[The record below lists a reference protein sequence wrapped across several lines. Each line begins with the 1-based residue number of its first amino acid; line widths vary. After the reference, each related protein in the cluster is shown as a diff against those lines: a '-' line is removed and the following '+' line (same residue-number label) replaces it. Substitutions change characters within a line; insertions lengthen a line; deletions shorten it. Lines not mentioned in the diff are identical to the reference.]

1 MMSFIKKNKH
11 FLLVLL
17 ISYLILVL
25 TYGLTA
31 VGIAKYTLFLQMRR
45 YLPCAL
51 TVALAVFLWRKA
63 GYTYKNLLPYITT
76 GLLWVIVFPVCY
88 WLTFRDSMTFIDKHY
103 DQAFGAYVFA
113 FTVSLRLLFLKLQ
126 QWRDNIVQRFFCAT
140 IQTCAVII
148 PLFQILYFAY
158 YKYPFTETAA
168 IALLQTNPNEA
179 KEYLLLNF
187 GYVGIVGTIILF
199 ASAFYG
205 LYKLNTLENIRTE
218 YSALGK
224 KALALMLVIVVA
236 TAGYG
241 AKMFKDTGVMQAY
254 VFAKDYFDRT
264 NKFKEF
270 HDANFANLTV
280 TPSTP
285 RFAKPST
292 VILVIG
298 ESALAYYMSAYSDVK
313 NNNTPWLKSMRN
325 NDNFILFNH
334 AYTSVCQTVPSLE
347 RALTEKNQYN
357 KKDFNQSLTVI
368 DIAKKAGYETYWFSN
383 QGYISDA
390 DTPITLVAKTADHAV
405 WLSESE
411 MAKNGYQYDGD
422 LLKCLHNV
430 DPNKNNFI
438 VLHFMG
444 SHEDCINRYPY
455 DFARFSEK
463 GKFDMPLNYDDSLA
477 YTDSVLQQVQ
487 QYAAEKLNL
496 QAMLYFSDHG
506 GDPYRKRHPDQAGF
520 KALQIPMFVYVSD
533 EYKALYANEV
543 GEFKAKRN
551 TYFTN
556 DLIYETVCSLLQVK
570 SNHFD
575 EGNSLLNSK
584 YKYTREMLM
593 TALGSRKIS
602 EDKEPRN
609 DG

>member
-1 MMSFIKKNKH
+1 MNFIKKH
-11 FLLVLL
+11 QSFFVALI
-17 ISYLILVL
+17 ISYLLLVV
-25 TYGLTA
+25 TYVVTS
-31 VGIAKYTLFLQMRR
+31 VGIAKYTFFLQMRR
-45 YLPCAL
+45 YIPCAV
-51 TVALAVFLWRKA
+51 TVALATSLWHKA
-63 GYTYKNLLPYITT
+63 GYNYKKLLPHTVVA
-76 GLLWVIVFPVCY
+76 LLWVLVFPICY

-103 DQAFGAYVFA
+103 DQAFGAYIFA

-187 GYVGIVGTIILF
+187 GYVGIICTIILF
-199 ASAFYG
+199 ASVFYG

-298 ESALAYYMSAYSDVK
+298 ESASAYYMSAYSDVK

-422 LLKCLHNV
+422 LLKYLQNV
-430 DPNKNNFI
+430 DPTKNNFI

-584 YKYTREMLM
+584 YKYTRDMLM

>member
-1 MMSFIKKNKH
+1 MNFIKKH
-11 FLLVLL
+11 QSFFTALI
-17 ISYLILVL
+17 ISYLLLVV
-25 TYGLTA
+25 TYAVTS
-31 VGIAKYTLFLQMRR
+31 VGIAKYTFFLQMRR
-45 YLPCAL
+45 YIPCAV
-51 TVALAVFLWRKA
+51 TVALATSLWHKA
-63 GYTYKNLLPYITT
+63 GYNYKKLLPHTVVA
-76 GLLWVIVFPVCY
+76 LLWVLVFPICY

-103 DQAFGAYVFA
+103 DQAFGAYIFA

-187 GYVGIVGTIILF
+187 GYVGIICTIILF
-199 ASAFYG
+199 ASVFYG

-298 ESALAYYMSAYSDVK
+298 ESASAYYMSAYSDVK

-411 MAKNGYQYDGD
+411 MAKKGYQYDGD
-422 LLKCLHNV
+422 LLKCLQNV

-533 EYKALYANEV
+533 EYKSLYANEV

-556 DLIYETVCSLLQVK
+556 DLIYETVCSLLQIK

-575 EGNSLLNSK
+575 ESNSLLNSK

>member
-1 MMSFIKKNKH
+1 MNFIKKH
-11 FLLVLL
+11 QSFFVALI
-17 ISYLILVL
+17 ISYLLLVV
-25 TYGLTA
+25 TYVVTS
-31 VGIAKYTLFLQMRR
+31 VGIAKYTFFLQMRR
-45 YLPCAL
+45 YIPCAV
-51 TVALAVFLWRKA
+51 TVALATSLWHKA
-63 GYTYKNLLPYITT
+63 GYNYKKLLPHTVVA
-76 GLLWVIVFPVCY
+76 LLWVLVFPICY

-103 DQAFGAYVFA
+103 DQAFGAYIFA

-187 GYVGIVGTIILF
+187 GYVGIICTIILF
-199 ASAFYG
+199 ASVFYG

-298 ESALAYYMSAYSDVK
+298 ESASAYYMSAYSDVK

-411 MAKNGYQYDGD
+411 MAKKGYQYDGD
-422 LLKCLHNV
+422 LLKCLQNV

-520 KALQIPMFVYVSD
+520 KSLQIPMFVYVSD
-533 EYKALYANEV
+533 EYKSLYANEV

-556 DLIYETVCSLLQVK
+556 DLIYETVCSLLQIK

-575 EGNSLLNSK
+575 ESNSLLNSK

>member
-1 MMSFIKKNKH
+1 MNFIKKH
-11 FLLVLL
+11 QSFFAALI
-17 ISYLILVL
+17 ISYLLLVV
-25 TYGLTA
+25 TYAVTS
-31 VGIAKYTLFLQMRR
+31 VGIAKYTFFLQMRR
-45 YLPCAL
+45 YIPCAV
-51 TVALAVFLWRKA
+51 TVALATSLWHKA
-63 GYTYKNLLPYITT
+63 GYNYKKLLPHTVVA
-76 GLLWVIVFPVCY
+76 LLWVLVFPICY

-103 DQAFGAYVFA
+103 DQAFGAYIFA

-187 GYVGIVGTIILF
+187 GYVGIICTIILF
-199 ASAFYG
+199 ASVFYG

-298 ESALAYYMSAYSDVK
+298 ESASAYYMSAYSDVK

-411 MAKNGYQYDGD
+411 MAKKGYQYDGD
-422 LLKCLHNV
+422 LLKCLQNV

-520 KALQIPMFVYVSD
+520 KSLQIPMFVYVSD

-556 DLIYETVCSLLQVK
+556 DLIYETVCSLLQIK

-584 YKYTREMLM
+584 YKYTREMLT

>member
-31 VGIAKYTLFLQMRR
+31 VGIAKYTFFLQMRR
-45 YLPCAL
+45 YIPCAV
-51 TVALAVFLWRKA
+51 TVALATSLWLKA
-63 GYTYKNLLPYITT
+63 GYNYKKLLPHTVVA
-76 GLLWVIVFPVCY
+76 LLWVLVFPVCY

-187 GYVGIVGTIILF
+187 GYVGIIGTIILF

-270 HDANFANLTV
+270 HDVNFANLTV

-298 ESALAYYMSAYSDVK
+298 ESASAYYMSAYSDVK

>member
-1 MMSFIKKNKH
+1 MNFIKKH
-11 FLLVLL
+11 QSFFVALI
-17 ISYLILVL
+17 ISYLLLVA
-25 TYGLTA
+25 TYAVTS
-31 VGIAKYTLFLQMRR
+31 VGIAKYTFFLQMRR
-45 YLPCAL
+45 YIPCAV
-51 TVALAVFLWRKA
+51 TVALATSLWLKA
-63 GYTYKNLLPYITT
+63 GYNYKNLLPHTVVA
-76 GLLWVIVFPVCY
+76 LLWVLVFPICY

-187 GYVGIVGTIILF
+187 GYVGIIGTIILF

-298 ESALAYYMSAYSDVK
+298 ESASAYYMSAYSDVK

>member
-1 MMSFIKKNKH
+1 MNFIKKHQN
-11 FLLVLL
+11 FFVALI
-17 ISYLILVL
+17 ISYLLLVV
-25 TYGLTA
+25 TYAVTS
-31 VGIAKYTLFLQMRR
+31 VGIAKYTFFLQMRR
-45 YLPCAL
+45 YIPCAV
-51 TVALAVFLWRKA
+51 TVALATSLWLKA
-63 GYTYKNLLPYITT
+63 GYNYKNLLPHTVVA
-76 GLLWVIVFPVCY
+76 LLWVLVFPICY

-298 ESALAYYMSAYSDVK
+298 ESASAYYMSAYSDVK
-313 NNNTPWLKSMRN
+313 NSNTPWLKSMRN

>member
-1 MMSFIKKNKH
+1 MNFIKKH
-11 FLLVLL
+11 QSFFAALI
-17 ISYLILVL
+17 ISYLLLVV
-25 TYGLTA
+25 TYAVTS
-31 VGIAKYTLFLQMRR
+31 VGIAKYTFFLQMRR
-45 YLPCAL
+45 YIPCAV
-51 TVALAVFLWRKA
+51 TVALATSLWHKA
-63 GYTYKNLLPYITT
+63 GYNYKKLLPHTVVA
-76 GLLWVIVFPVCY
+76 LLWVLVFPICY

-103 DQAFGAYVFA
+103 DQAFGAYIFA

-168 IALLQTNPNEA
+168 IALLQTNPNEV

-187 GYVGIVGTIILF
+187 GYVGIIGTIILF
-199 ASAFYG
+199 ASVFYG
-205 LYKLNTLENIRTE
+205 LYKLNALENIRTE

-298 ESALAYYMSAYSDVK
+298 ESASAYYMSAYSDVK

-357 KKDFNQSLTVI
+357 QKDFNQSLTVI

-422 LLKCLHNV
+422 LLKYLQNV
-430 DPNKNNFI
+430 DPTKNNFI

-556 DLIYETVCSLLQVK
+556 DLIYETVCSLLQIK

-575 EGNSLLNSK
+575 ERNSLLNSK

>member
-1 MMSFIKKNKH
+1 MNFIKKH
-11 FLLVLL
+11 QSFFTALI
-17 ISYLILVL
+17 ISYLLLVV
-25 TYGLTA
+25 TYAVTS
-31 VGIAKYTLFLQMRR
+31 VGIAKYTFFLQMRR
-45 YLPCAL
+45 YIPCAV
-51 TVALAVFLWRKA
+51 TVALATSLWHKA
-63 GYTYKNLLPYITT
+63 GYNYKKLLPHTVVA
-76 GLLWVIVFPVCY
+76 LLWVLVFPICY

-103 DQAFGAYVFA
+103 DQAFGAYIFA

-126 QWRDNIVQRFFCAT
+126 QWRDNIVQRFFCTT

-187 GYVGIVGTIILF
+187 GYLGIIGTIILF
-199 ASAFYG
+199 ASVFYG
-205 LYKLNTLENIRTE
+205 LYKLNALENIRTE

-236 TAGYG
+236 TASYG

-298 ESALAYYMSAYSDVK
+298 ESASAYYMSAYSDVK

-422 LLKCLHNV
+422 LLKYLQNV
-430 DPNKNNFI
+430 DPTKNNFI

-487 QYAAEKLNL
+487 QYAAENLNL

-533 EYKALYANEV
+533 EYKSLYANEV

-556 DLIYETVCSLLQVK
+556 DLIYETVCSLLQIK

-575 EGNSLLNSK
+575 ESNSLLNSK
-584 YKYTREMLM
+584 YKYTRDMLM

>member
-1 MMSFIKKNKH
+1 MNFIKKHQN
-11 FLLVLL
+11 FFVASI
-17 ISYLILVL
+17 ISYLLLVV
-25 TYGLTA
+25 TYAVTS
-31 VGIAKYTLFLQMRR
+31 VGIAKYTFFLQMRR
-45 YLPCAL
+45 YIPCAV
-51 TVALAVFLWRKA
+51 TVALATSLWLKA
-63 GYTYKNLLPYITT
+63 GYNYKKLLPHTVVA
-76 GLLWVIVFPVCY
+76 LLWVLVFPICY

-187 GYVGIVGTIILF
+187 GYVGIIGTIILF

-298 ESALAYYMSAYSDVK
+298 ESASAYYMSAYSDVK

>member
-1 MMSFIKKNKH
+1 MNFIKKHQN
-11 FLLVLL
+11 FFVALI
-17 ISYLILVL
+17 ISYLLLVV
-25 TYGLTA
+25 TYAVTS
-31 VGIAKYTLFLQMRR
+31 VGIAKYTFFLQMRR
-45 YLPCAL
+45 YIPCAV
-51 TVALAVFLWRKA
+51 TVALATSLWLKA
-63 GYTYKNLLPYITT
+63 GYNYKKLLPHTVVA
-76 GLLWVIVFPVCY
+76 LLWVLVFPVCY

-298 ESALAYYMSAYSDVK
+298 ESASAYYMSAYSDVK

>member
-1 MMSFIKKNKH
+1 MNFIKKH
-11 FLLVLL
+11 QSFFVALI
-17 ISYLILVL
+17 ISYLLLVV
-25 TYGLTA
+25 TYAVTS
-31 VGIAKYTLFLQMRR
+31 VGIAKYTFFLQMRR
-45 YLPCAL
+45 YIPCAV
-51 TVALAVFLWRKA
+51 TVALATSLWLKA
-63 GYTYKNLLPYITT
+63 GYNYKKLLPHTVVA
-76 GLLWVIVFPVCY
+76 LLWVLVFPICY

-187 GYVGIVGTIILF
+187 GYVGIIGTIILF

-298 ESALAYYMSAYSDVK
+298 ESASAYYMSAYSDVK

>member
-88 WLTFRDSMTFIDKHY
+88 WSAFHNSMTFIDKHY

-298 ESALAYYMSAYSDVK
+298 ESASAYYMSAYSDVK

>member
-1 MMSFIKKNKH
+1 MNFIKKH
-11 FLLVLL
+11 QSFFVALI
-17 ISYLILVL
+17 ISYLLLVV
-25 TYGLTA
+25 TYAVTS
-31 VGIAKYTLFLQMRR
+31 VGIAKYTFFLQMRR
-45 YLPCAL
+45 YIPCAV
-51 TVALAVFLWRKA
+51 TVALATSLWLKA
-63 GYTYKNLLPYITT
+63 GYNYKNLLPHTVVA
-76 GLLWVIVFPVCY
+76 LLWVLVFPICY

-298 ESALAYYMSAYSDVK
+298 ESASAYYMSAYSDVK

-334 AYTSVCQTVPSLE
+334 AYTSVCQNVPSLE

>member
-1 MMSFIKKNKH
+1 MNFIKKHQN
-11 FLLVLL
+11 FFVALI
-17 ISYLILVL
+17 ISYLLLVV
-25 TYGLTA
+25 TYAVTS
-31 VGIAKYTLFLQMRR
+31 VGIAKYTFFLQMRR
-45 YLPCAL
+45 YIPCAV
-51 TVALAVFLWRKA
+51 TVALATSLWLKA
-63 GYTYKNLLPYITT
+63 GYNYKKLLPHTVVA
-76 GLLWVIVFPVCY
+76 LLWVLVFPICY

-298 ESALAYYMSAYSDVK
+298 ESASAYYMSAYSDVK

>member
-31 VGIAKYTLFLQMRR
+31 VGIAKYTFFLQMRR
-45 YLPCAL
+45 YIPCAV
-51 TVALAVFLWRKA
+51 TVALATSLWLKA
-63 GYTYKNLLPYITT
+63 GYNYKNLLPHTVVA
-76 GLLWVIVFPVCY
+76 LLWVLVFPICY

-187 GYVGIVGTIILF
+187 GYVGIIGTIILF

-298 ESALAYYMSAYSDVK
+298 ESASAYYMSAYSDVK

>member
-1 MMSFIKKNKH
+1 MNFIKKH
-11 FLLVLL
+11 QSFFVALI
-17 ISYLILVL
+17 ISYLLLVV
-25 TYGLTA
+25 TYAVTS
-31 VGIAKYTLFLQMRR
+31 VGIAKYTFFLQMRR
-45 YLPCAL
+45 YIPCAV
-51 TVALAVFLWRKA
+51 TVALATSLWLKA
-63 GYTYKNLLPYITT
+63 GYNYKNLLPHTVVA
-76 GLLWVIVFPVCY
+76 LLWVLVFPICY

-179 KEYLLLNF
+179 KEYLLLSF
-187 GYVGIVGTIILF
+187 GYVGIIGTIILF

-298 ESALAYYMSAYSDVK
+298 ESASAYYMSAYSDVK

-390 DTPITLVAKTADHAV
+390 DTPITLVAKTADYAV

>member
-1 MMSFIKKNKH
+1 MNFIKKH
-11 FLLVLL
+11 QSFFAALI
-17 ISYLILVL
+17 ISYLLLVV
-25 TYGLTA
+25 TYAVTS
-31 VGIAKYTLFLQMRR
+31 VGIAKYTFFLQMRR
-45 YLPCAL
+45 YIPCAV
-51 TVALAVFLWRKA
+51 TVALATSLWHKA
-63 GYTYKNLLPYITT
+63 GYNYKKLLPHTVVA
-76 GLLWVIVFPVCY
+76 LLWVLVFPICY

-103 DQAFGAYVFA
+103 DQAFGAYIFA

-187 GYVGIVGTIILF
+187 GYLGIIGTIILF
-199 ASAFYG
+199 ASVFYG
-205 LYKLNTLENIRTE
+205 LYKLNALENIRTE

-298 ESALAYYMSAYSDVK
+298 ESASAYYMSAYSDVK

-411 MAKNGYQYDGD
+411 MAKKGYQYDGD
-422 LLKCLHNV
+422 LLKCLQNV

-520 KALQIPMFVYVSD
+520 KSLQIPMFVYVSD

-556 DLIYETVCSLLQVK
+556 DLIYETVCSLLQIK

-584 YKYTREMLM
+584 YKYTREMLT

>member
-1 MMSFIKKNKH
+1 MNFIKKHQN
-11 FLLVLL
+11 FFVALI
-17 ISYLILVL
+17 ISYLLLVV
-25 TYGLTA
+25 TYAVTS
-31 VGIAKYTLFLQMRR
+31 VGIAKYTFFLQMRR
-45 YLPCAL
+45 YIPCAV
-51 TVALAVFLWRKA
+51 TVALATSLWLKA
-63 GYTYKNLLPYITT
+63 GYNYKKLLPHTVVA
-76 GLLWVIVFPVCY
+76 LLWVLVFPICY

-187 GYVGIVGTIILF
+187 GYVGIIGTIILF

-298 ESALAYYMSAYSDVK
+298 ESASAYYMSAYSDVK

-455 DFARFSEK
+455 DFARFSKK

>member
-88 WLTFRDSMTFIDKHY
+88 WSAFHNSMTFIDKHY

-113 FTVSLRLLFLKLQ
+113 FTVSLRLLFLKLH
-126 QWRDNIVQRFFCAT
+126 QWRDNKVQRLFSAI
-140 IQTCAVII
+140 IQTFAVII

-187 GYVGIVGTIILF
+187 GYVGIIGTIILL
-199 ASAFYG
+199 ASIFYG
-205 LYKLNTLENIRTE
+205 SYKLNILENSRTK
-218 YSALGK
+218 YSEFGK
-224 KALALMLVIVVA
+224 KALALMLLIVVA

-254 VFAKDYFDRT
+254 VFAKDYFDRN

-270 HDANFANLTV
+270 HEDNFAALTV
-280 TPSTP
+280 MPNKP
-285 RFAKPST
+285 AFDKPST

-298 ESALAYYMSAYSDVK
+298 ESASAYYMSAYSDVV
-313 NNNTPWLKSMRN
+313 NNNTPWLKNMKS
-325 NDNFILFNH
+325 NDNFIVFTH

-357 KKDFNQSLTVI
+357 QKDFNKSLTVI

-422 LLKCLHNV
+422 LLKCLQNV
-430 DPNKNNFI
+430 DPTKNNFI
-438 VLHFMG
+438 VLHLMG
-444 SHEDCINRYPY
+444 SHEDCINRYPVE
-455 DFARFSEK
+455 FTKFSEK

-487 QYAAEKLNL
+487 EYAVQNLNL

-506 GDPYRKRHPDQAGF
+506 GDPYRKRHPDEAGF
-520 KALQIPMFVYVSD
+520 KALQIPMFVYISD
-533 EYKALYANEV
+533 EYKNLYADSV
-543 GEFKAKRN
+543 KEFQAKKN

-556 DLIYETVCSLLQVK
+556 DLIYETVCSLLQIK

-575 EGNSLLNSK
+575 ESNSLLNSK
-584 YKYTREMLM
+584 YKYTRDMLT
-593 TALGSRKIS
+593 TALGTKKIS

-609 DG
+609 DD

>member
-1 MMSFIKKNKH
+1 MNFIKKH
-11 FLLVLL
+11 QSFFVALI
-17 ISYLILVL
+17 ISYLLLVV
-25 TYGLTA
+25 TYVVTS
-31 VGIAKYTLFLQMRR
+31 VGIAKYTFFLQMRR
-45 YLPCAL
+45 YIPCAV
-51 TVALAVFLWRKA
+51 TVALATSLWHKA
-63 GYTYKNLLPYITT
+63 GYNYKKLLPHTVVA
-76 GLLWVIVFPVCY
+76 LLWVLVFPICY

-103 DQAFGAYVFA
+103 DQAFGAYIFA

-187 GYVGIVGTIILF
+187 GYLGIIGTIILF
-199 ASAFYG
+199 ASVFYG
-205 LYKLNTLENIRTE
+205 LYKLNALENIRTE

-298 ESALAYYMSAYSDVK
+298 ESASAYYMSAYSDVK

-411 MAKNGYQYDGD
+411 MAKKGYQYDGD
-422 LLKCLHNV
+422 LLKCLQNV

-520 KALQIPMFVYVSD
+520 KSLQIPMFVYVSD

-556 DLIYETVCSLLQVK
+556 DLIYETVCSLLQIK

-584 YKYTREMLM
+584 YKYTREMLT

>member
-1 MMSFIKKNKH
+1 MNFIKKH
-11 FLLVLL
+11 QSFFVSLI
-17 ISYLILVL
+17 ISYLLLVV
-25 TYGLTA
+25 TYAVTS
-31 VGIAKYTLFLQMRR
+31 VGIAKYTFFLQMRR
-45 YLPCAL
+45 YIPCAV
-51 TVALAVFLWRKA
+51 TVALATSLWLKA
-63 GYTYKNLLPYITT
+63 GYNYKKLLPHTVVA
-76 GLLWVIVFPVCY
+76 LLWVFVFPICY

-298 ESALAYYMSAYSDVK
+298 ESASAYYMSAYSDVK

>member
-88 WLTFRDSMTFIDKHY
+88 WSAFHNSMTFIDKHY

-113 FTVSLRLLFLKLQ
+113 FTVSLRLLFLKLH
-126 QWRDNIVQRFFCAT
+126 QWRDNKVQRLFSAI
-140 IQTCAVII
+140 IQTFAVII

-187 GYVGIVGTIILF
+187 GYVGIIGTIILL
-199 ASAFYG
+199 ASIFYG
-205 LYKLNTLENIRTE
+205 SYKLNILENSRTK
-218 YSALGK
+218 YSEFGK

-236 TAGYG
+236 TASYG

-298 ESALAYYMSAYSDVK
+298 ESASAYYMSAYSDVK

-357 KKDFNQSLTVI
+357 QKDFNQSLTVI

-422 LLKCLHNV
+422 LLKYLQNV
-430 DPNKNNFI
+430 DPTKNNFI

-533 EYKALYANEV
+533 EYKSLYANEV

-556 DLIYETVCSLLQVK
+556 DLIYETVCSLLQIK

-575 EGNSLLNSK
+575 ERNSLLNSK